1 MALGLVT
8 LTRSLNTVATGLT
21 ASVNSFKDWNI
32 FLSSRGR
39 YFLLAPG
46 PHPRRELS
54 PTPRLGFP
62 CPRLGVAAGARSPVR
77 GGTATAAAVAMPQPR
92 LATAPGRRW
101 FRGHVAPPPARDSFK
116 RK

>member
-39 YFLLAPG
+39 YFLPAPG

-77 GGTATAAAVAMPQPR
+77 GGTAPAAPVAMPQPR
-92 LATAPGRRW
+92 LPTAPSRPSLPAYPAATAHRASSPR
-101 FRGHVAPPPARDSFK
+101 
-116 RK
+116 